1 MICSNPERAPARSH
15 RRPVREALDG
25 RLRRRSTLPRGTHTR
40 QENDKS
46 VVVGDPAAL
55 GSVASRR
62 SFLRALGL
70 GGSVVLLPSV
80 FAACKDSS
88 ASLAEPR
95 VQDAYTQSQ
104 TVSLNLSNDIGILNY
119 AYALEQ
125 LEAGF
130 YSAVVAA
137 PVFATLSVPEQE
149 VMTDLRNHEVIH
161 RDFLK
166 AALGTAA
173 IGTLQADFSAIIGDR
188 ATVLANARVFED
200 LGVAAYN
207 GAGKYLR
214 DAGYLLLA
222 GKIVSVEARHA
233 AAIRDILDPTG
244 MAFASNMFENILDTN
259 AVERAFEPAAVIA
272 TVNSTKLVKQPIAV
286 GVAAS

>member
-1 MICSNPERAPARSH
+1 M
-15 RRPVREALDG
+15 
-25 RLRRRSTLPRGTHTR
+25 
-40 QENDKS
+40 QENEKS

-95 VQDAYTQSQ
+95 VQDAYTLSQ
-104 TVSLNLSNDIGILNY
+104 TVSLDLSSDIGILNY

-137 PVFATLSVPEQE
+137 PVFATLPAPEQE
-149 VMTDLRNHEVIH
+149 VLTDLRNHEVIH
-161 RDFLK
+161 RDFLR
-166 AALGTAA
+166 AALGSAA
-173 IGTLQADFSAIIGDR
+173 IGTLQADFTSLLGDR
-188 ATVLANARVFED
+188 ATVLGAARQFED

-207 GAGKYLR
+207 GAGKYLTN
-214 DAGYLLLA
+214 ATFLTLA

-233 AAIRDILDPTG
+233 AAIRDLLDTAG
-244 MAFASNMFENILDTN
+244 TAFATFSADEQAQLGASNANALDG
-259 AVERAFEPAAVIA
+259 AREPAQVLAVVGA
-272 TVNSTKLVKQPIAV
+272 ANVLRQP
-286 GVAAS
+286 VAIGTPPAALA